1 MDDATKKIIIKANKS
16 IVKEIS
22 TDEDL
27 HKLLQPFFIDKSEG
41 NNFIK
46 KCLIRLKT
54 RRILLLLQWYIE
66 IADDM
71 KKVKQN
77 RPALCLVFLMSLAES
92 VARQRMVV
100 SNNYS
105 LATISKFFECISQ
118 EDKESL
124 QRGFKRAL
132 LGPKT
137 HTLRFSSI
145 VRILYDIRNKAV
157 HGEDFWSFNLLKKEE
172 KEKYQQERYASYG
185 MITSGSLGKRGKK
198 KRVSLDIALTYE
210 DLRDIFLRT
219 AIANIKTLL

>member
-1 MDDATKKIIIKANKS
+1 MEEEIKKALKKADKIYVQEILSDKSLQLII
-16 IVKEIS
+16 
-22 TDEDL
+22 
-27 HKLLQPFFIDKSEG
+27 QPFFKNREEG

-46 KCLIRLKT
+46 KCLVRLKT

-66 IADDM
+66 IADGM

-118 EDKESL
+118 EDKEKL
-124 QRGFKRAL
+124 RRGFRRSL
-132 LGPKT
+132 LNPKT

-145 VRILYDIRNKAV
+145 VRILYDIRNRAV
-157 HGEDFWSFNLLKKEE
+157 HGEDFWSFNLLRKEE
-172 KEKYQQERYASYG
+172 KEKYHQEQYTSYG
-185 MITSGSLGKRGKK
+185 MITSGSLGKKGKK

-210 DLRDIFLRT
+210 DLRDIFVRT